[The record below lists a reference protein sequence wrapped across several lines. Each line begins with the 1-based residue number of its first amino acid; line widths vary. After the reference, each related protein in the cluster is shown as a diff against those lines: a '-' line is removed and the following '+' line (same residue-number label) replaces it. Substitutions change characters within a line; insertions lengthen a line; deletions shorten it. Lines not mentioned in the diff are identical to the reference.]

1 MLRKNI
7 WRRMRYRRENKQLV
21 LQHHRRGRNTS
32 VETSDLASNQ
42 TELHAAASL
51 QQRKLRSSS
60 SMITN
65 STGPTGGTIKI
76 IEMDAAVGA
85 SLDVG
90 DDGTIHDTAHLDGV
104 MPTVVGTIAEST
116 DNNNNNNNSNN
127 NINST
132 DGTSDDTTTASAA
145 AAAVA
150 AVAASLAD
158 EAAVEAAV
166 AAAESHF
173 HLQQQQQ
180 QLDDEVV
187 DIVISESD
195 VMSAAAANVT
205 TALDEAAIAA
215 AVAVAAAVVA
225 STSTTAAT
233 SLDHIMAPD
242 EESTSNAVTNTK
254 NIELIDNEVDMD
266 DQRVA
271 V

>member
-1 MLRKNI
+1 
-7 WRRMRYRRENKQLV
+7 MRYRRENKQLV

-51 QQRKLRSSS
+51 RQRKLRSSS

-104 MPTVVGTIAEST
+104 MSTVVGTVAEST
-116 DNNNNNNNSNN
+116 VNNNNDNNNN

-132 DGTSDDTTTASAA
+132 GGTSDDTTTASAA

-173 HLQQQQQ
+173 HLQQQQQQQQ

>member
-104 MPTVVGTIAEST
+104 MPTVVGTVAEST
-116 DNNNNNNNSNN
+116 DNNNN
-127 NINST
+127 NST

-173 HLQQQQQ
+173 HLQQQQQQ